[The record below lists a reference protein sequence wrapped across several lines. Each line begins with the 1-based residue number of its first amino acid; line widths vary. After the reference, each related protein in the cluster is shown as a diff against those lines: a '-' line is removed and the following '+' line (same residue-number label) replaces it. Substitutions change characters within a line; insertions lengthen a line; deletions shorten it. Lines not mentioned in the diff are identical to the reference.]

1 MRRKNINRPIIGH
14 INIICLENKFEA
26 DKLLIEDIID
36 VLVVTETK
44 IDASYPTSQFEIN
57 GFGTPF
63 RLDRYKRVG
72 GVMIYVREHL
82 PCELIPFQNKP
93 DDKEGIFIELIL
105 RKQKWIIMERGL
117 QSS

>member
-57 GFGTPF
+57 GFGIPF

-82 PCELIPFQNKP
+82 PFTISK
-93 DDKEGIFIELIL
+93 
-105 RKQKWIIMERGL
+105 
-117 QSS
+117 